1 MGVPNFSLEGKV
13 ALITGGSRG
22 IGRSIALA
30 FAHAG
35 ADVAVTSR
43 KIDALEK
50 VAKEC
55 RMYGKKAFAVAAH
68 AGKLD
73 ELKTMVREVMDEFG
87 RIDILVNAAG
97 TNPMNVPI
105 TKYDEK
111 LWDSIMNL
119 NLKGVVFLTKEIANI
134 MKEQGG
140 GNIINIASIEA
151 FQVGNLSCAYDI
163 SKAGI
168 AHFTR
173 VAATEMA
180 LSNIRVNAIAPG
192 ATKTALV
199 HAMWKDKEMEELNSR
214 HRPMHRFADPDEMA
228 GAAVYLASDAA
239 SYTTGACIVIDGG
252 ASLSIMYRDPRE
264 NWSRR

>member
-13 ALITGGSRG
+13 ALVTGGSRG

-43 KIDALEK
+43 KIEALEK
-50 VAKEC
+50 VAEEC
-55 RMYGKKAFAVAAH
+55 RAYGKRALAVAAH
-68 AGKLD
+68 AGKPD
-73 ELKTMVREVMDEFG
+73 ELKTMVQRVMDEFG
-87 RIDILVNAAG
+87 RIDILVNNAG

-105 TKYDEK
+105 MQYDEK

-119 NLKGVVFLTKEIANI
+119 NLRGVVFLTKEVANI
-134 MKEQGG
+134 MKQQGG
-140 GNIINIASIEA
+140 GSIINITSVES
-151 FQVGNLSCAYDI
+151 FMVGDLSAAYDV
-163 SKAGI
+163 SKAGL

-173 VAATEMA
+173 IAATEMA

-199 HAMWKDKEMEELNSR
+199 HAMWEDKNMENFVTKNI
-214 HRPMHRFADPDEMA
+214 PMHRFTSPDEMA

-252 ASLSIMYRDPRE
+252 ASLALMYHDPL
-264 NWSRR
+264 

>member
-13 ALITGGSRG
+13 ALVTGGSRG

-43 KIDALEK
+43 KIEALEK
-50 VAKEC
+50 VAEEC
-55 RMYGKKAFAVAAH
+55 RAFGKRALAVAAH
-68 AGKLD
+68 AGKPD
-73 ELKTMVREVMDEFG
+73 ELKTMVQRVMDEFG
-87 RIDILVNAAG
+87 RIDILVNNAG

-105 TKYDEK
+105 MQYEEK
-111 LWDSIMNL
+111 LWDSIVNL
-119 NLKGVVFLTKEIANI
+119 NLKGVVFLTKEVANI
-134 MKEQGG
+134 MKKQGG
-140 GNIINIASIEA
+140 GSIINITSVES
-151 FQVGNLSCAYDI
+151 FMVGDLSAAYDV
-163 SKAGI
+163 SKAGL

-199 HAMWKDKEMEELNSR
+199 HAMWE
-214 HRPMHRFADPDEMA
+214 
-228 GAAVYLASDAA
+228 
-239 SYTTGACIVIDGG
+239 
-252 ASLSIMYRDPRE
+252 
-264 NWSRR
+264 

>member
-30 FAHAG
+30 FASAG

-50 VAKEC
+50 VAEEC
-55 RMYGKKAFAVAAH
+55 RAYGKRAFAVAAH
-68 AGKLD
+68 AGKMD
-73 ELKTMVREVMDEFG
+73 ELETMVQQVKNELG
-87 RIDILVNAAG
+87 RIDILVNNAG

-105 TKYDEK
+105 MKYEEK

-119 NLKGVVFLTKEIANI
+119 NLKGVVFLTKAVANI

-140 GNIINIASIEA
+140 GSIINIASIEA
-151 FQVGNLSCAYDI
+151 FQVGDLSAAYDV
-163 SKAGI
+163 SKAGV

-173 VAATEMA
+173 VAAAEMA

-199 HAMWKDKEMEELNSR
+199 HAMWEDENMEKFVTNVI
-214 HRPMHRFADPDEMA
+214 PMHRFADPDEMA

-252 ASLSIMYRDPRE
+252 ASLCTMYHDPFF
-264 NWSRR
+264 